1 MSIRRVEITV
11 PHDQFDNVL
20 TLLTHSCKIPRWTG
34 TGGVVDH
41 VVALSGPTH
50 HVFQIMCA
58 GHKVGGVIRQLETI
72 GCGEEYGQI
81 SVTTLDAARPG
92 LDAPSSLEQ
101 RESSAKRA
109 AASADSLFK
118 GQQHQKSIEE
128 VYSNIRDGAELS
140 FNSACNLA
148 CAAVIAGVG
157 LAVDSAVSVVA
168 SMLISPMMGPILGF
182 TLGAHIGDWELFRVS
197 VRNELKMIAISWTAG
212 VVMGV
217 LFFPMASAEPDASL
231 RWPTKEMTGRGDVVN
246 LIASIAVAIAS
257 GVVVGVGVTSGGVN
271 SLVGTAISASLL
283 PPIVNSGMLAVFGL
297 ALKRGA
303 RTDDEAAF
311 AREYFEDESVGVY
324 DRVFVD
330 SAVSFGLFLLNVVLI
345 FLSCSAMFQ
354 IKGIRRQG
362 RSDEDSWAKNRAKL
376 ADIQQK
382 KKQMLELKYSLD
394 QTLDSRAADAKVKRA
409 EEEARARAAAEAAQA
424 AADAADAVVA
434 TLPSR
439 PN

>member
-101 RESSAKRA
+101 RESAAKRA

-182 TLGAHIGDWELFRVS
+182 TLGAHIGDL
-197 VRNELKMIAISWTAG
+197 
-212 VVMGV
+212 
-217 LFFPMASAEPDASL
+217 
-231 RWPTKEMTGRGDVVN
+231 GR
-246 LIASIAVAIAS
+246 I
-257 GVVVGVGVTSGGVN
+257 
-271 SLVGTAISASLL
+271 
-283 PPIVNSGMLAVFGL
+283 
-297 ALKRGA
+297 
-303 RTDDEAAF
+303 
-311 AREYFEDESVGVY
+311 
-324 DRVFVD
+324 
-330 SAVSFGLFLLNVVLI
+330 
-345 FLSCSAMFQ
+345 
-354 IKGIRRQG
+354 
-362 RSDEDSWAKNRAKL
+362 
-376 ADIQQK
+376 
-382 KKQMLELKYSLD
+382 
-394 QTLDSRAADAKVKRA
+394 
-409 EEEARARAAAEAAQA
+409 
-424 AADAADAVVA
+424 
-434 TLPSR
+434 
-439 PN
+439 